1 MKTTVYLPED
11 LKRRV
16 EETAR
21 ERGVSEA
28 ALIREAIERMVARD
42 RPRPRFG
49 LFRSTDGGVAE
60 RVDEELAKGFGRH
73 DPV

>member
-11 LKRRV
+11 LKRRL
-16 EETAR
+16 EDTAR

-28 ALIREAIERMVARD
+28 ALIREAVERLVAGE

-49 LFRSTDGGVAE
+49 LYRSADGGVAD